1 MDDWSYDN
9 DRWCFLEPC
18 GVLLCCQWHL
28 GVALNACAHVTDLQW
43 KPGGNV
49 GEIIQWHTSHQNF
62 YSTGQRRVTTACED
76 SAFRPPFFFFLLKKK
91 QTEVACQMDL
101 VSVLCLEDTLLSCSL
116 IIPTQEQIWKRH
128 SDLVLKAAFISFLFC
143 GWIWL

>member
-18 GVLLCCQWHL
+18 RVLLCCQWHL

-62 YSTGQRRVTTACED
+62 YSTGQWRVTTACED
-76 SAFRPPFFFFLLKKK
+76 GVFGLSFPFSQKHNWSVLPNGSCVCLAFIGHIVIEHFLILIAYLGAIYPIRAGFEFFLVFSMVWCPNLH
-91 QTEVACQMDL
+91 L
-101 VSVLCLEDTLLSCSL
+101 N
-116 IIPTQEQIWKRH
+116 
-128 SDLVLKAAFISFLFC
+128 
-143 GWIWL
+143 